1 MAGIYK
7 RFAGAA
13 SNQSLITKGGGVS
26 GNIKKILIT
35 NEDSAITKVTID
47 LHDGSTTFV
56 IIKEVEIP
64 VSSSLV
70 LSDNISFDSNIFSLR
85 ITTTGTGTP
94 TVTVI
99 IK

>member
-7 RFAGAA
+7 RFAGAS
-13 SNQSLITKGGGVS
+13 SNQALITRGAGISV
-26 GNIKKILIT
+26 NISKILIA
-35 NEDSAITKVTID
+35 NEDSAITKVTVD
-47 LHDGSTTFV
+47 LHDGTNTFV

-70 LSDNISFDSNIFSLR
+70 LSDNISFDSEVFSLR

>member
-13 SNQSLITKGGGVS
+13 SNQLLITKGSGVS
-26 GNIKKILIT
+26 GNIRKILIA

-70 LSDNISFDSNIFSLR
+70 LSDNVSFDSNIFSLR
-85 ITTTGTGTP
+85 ITTSGTGTP

>member
-7 RFAGAA
+7 RFAGAS
-13 SNQSLITKGGGVS
+13 SNQALITRGAGIS
-26 GNIKKILIT
+26 GNISKILIA
-35 NEDSAITKVTID
+35 NEDSAINKVTVY
-47 LHDGSTTFV
+47 LHDGTNTFV

-70 LSDNISFDSNIFSLR
+70 LSDNISFDSEVFSLR

>member
-7 RFAGAA
+7 RFTGAA
-13 SNQSLITKGGGVS
+13 SNQPLITKGAGIS
-26 GNIKKILIT
+26 GNISKILIA
-35 NEDSAITKVTID
+35 NEDSAITKVTVD
-47 LHDGSTTFV
+47 LHDGTNTFV
-56 IIKEVEIP
+56 IIKQVEIP

-70 LSDNISFDSNIFSLR
+70 LSDNISFDSEVFSLR

>member
-13 SNQSLITKGGGVS
+13 SNQSLITKGSGVS
-26 GNIKKILIT
+26 GNIRKILIA

-70 LSDNISFDSNIFSLR
+70 LSDNVSFDSNIFSLR
-85 ITTTGTGTP
+85 ITTSGTGTP

>member
-13 SNQSLITKGGGVS
+13 SNQSLITKGSGVS
-26 GNIKKILIT
+26 GNIKKILIA

-56 IIKEVEIP
+56 IIREVEIP

-70 LSDNISFDSNIFSLR
+70 LSDNVSFDSNIFSLR
-85 ITTTGTGTP
+85 ITTSGTGTP

>member
-7 RFAGAA
+7 RFAGAS
-13 SNQSLITKGGGVS
+13 SNQALITRGAGIS
-26 GNIKKILIT
+26 GNISKILIA
-35 NEDSAITKVTID
+35 NEDSAITKVTVD
-47 LHDGSTTFV
+47 LHDGTNTFV

-70 LSDNISFDSNIFSLR
+70 LSDNISFDSEVFSLR

>member
-7 RFAGAA
+7 RFAGAS
-13 SNQSLITKGGGVS
+13 SNQALITRGAGIS
-26 GNIKKILIT
+26 GNISKILIA
-35 NEDSAITKVTID
+35 NEDSAITKVTVD
-47 LHDGSTTFV
+47 LHDGTNTFV

-70 LSDNISFDSNIFSLR
+70 LSDNISFDSEVFSLR
-85 ITTTGTGTP
+85 ITTTATGTP

>member
-7 RFAGAA
+7 RFAGAS
-13 SNQSLITKGGGVS
+13 SNQALITRGAGIS
-26 GNIKKILIT
+26 GNISKILIA
-35 NEDSAITKVTID
+35 NEDSAITKVTVD
-47 LHDGSTTFV
+47 LHDGTNTFV

-70 LSDNISFDSNIFSLR
+70 LSDNISFDCEVFSLR